1 MARIRLVPPVYLLLS
16 LLAMAGL
23 DRLFPVATV
32 LRPPFSY
39 LGAALMGLGLAVAVA
54 AALRFGHYGT
64 SVHPFHQPTAL
75 VTDGPYRFTRNPM
88 YLGMVFALLGIAVWL
103 GSLTPF
109 VVIPVFASLIQRG
122 FIRNEE
128 RRLTDAF
135 GPSYV
140 EYRRRVRRWL

>member
-1 MARIRLVPPVYLLLS
+1 MARFRLVPPVYLLLS

-39 LGAALMGLGLAVAVA
+39 LGAALMGLGLAVAGA

-88 YLGMVFALLGIAVWL
+88 YLGMVLALLGIAVWL

-128 RRLTDAF
+128 RRLSDAF
-135 GPSYV
+135 GPPYA

>member
-1 MARIRLVPPVYLLLS
+1 MARFRLVPPVYLLLS
-16 LLAMAGL
+16 ILAMAGL

-39 LGAALMGLGLAVAVA
+39 LGAALMGLGLAVAGA
-54 AALRFGHYGT
+54 AALRFEHYGT